1 MMTLTVHVPN
11 ISCAH
16 CVHTIKTEVG
26 ELAGVT
32 HVEANEQTKIVTIA
46 FDSPATRGSIEALL
60 AEIDYPAEPLIA
72 PRGSTRERAPP

>member
-1 MMTLTVHVPN
+1 MNSLTLHVPN

-32 HVEANEQTKIVTIA
+32 SVEADEHSQLVTVA
-46 FDSPATRGSIEALL
+46 FEAPATRASIESLL
-60 AEIDYPAEPLIA
+60 AEIDYPADPLIII
-72 PRGSTRERAPP
+72 

>member
-1 MMTLTVHVPN
+1 MTTLTVHVPN

-26 ELAGVT
+26 ELPGVT
-32 HVEANEQTKIVTIA
+32 SVEANEQTKIVTIG
-46 FDSPATRGSIEALL
+46 FDSPATRDSIEALL

-72 PRGSTRERAPP
+72 L